1 MNASDQHTGAPSPR
15 SRRASRGR
23 LTAIALA
30 GIVAIGIIAW
40 IALARRS
47 GRAGVGSTTRTSATT
62 AGAAMPGMPGMPG
75 MDMSG
80 TTRGGTL
87 TLTASQRRQFGVTF
101 GTAEMRTLTSET
113 RATGIVTVDETRVT
127 QVAPKF
133 GGFVERLYVNATGQ
147 RVGRGQ
153 PLLEVYSPELVA
165 AQQELLAAGQLEREI
180 GRSAVP
186 GVPGST
192 SDLVAAA
199 KRRLQLWDI
208 SNAQIAEV
216 LRTGRPRRALTL
228 FSPASGVVLEK
239 RVVQGQAIA
248 AGESLYTIADLS
260 GVWIDV
266 QLRGI
271 DAEAVRPGTAAEIQL
286 AGLPGPWRIGRVS
299 YVYPTIDTTSRALRA
314 RVVVANADGA
324 LKPGMYATVR
334 LSTPRRS
341 ALTVPSAAVLRGGD
355 RDVVFVDVGDGS
367 LLPREVEIGGSAG
380 ALTEILGGL
389 EPGQRVVTSAQFLL
403 DSESNLGEV
412 MKSMIAQMPAG
423 DNGAGMR
430 GMPTSPTAPA
440 PR

>member
-1 MNASDQHTGAPSPR
+1 
-15 SRRASRGR
+15 
-23 LTAIALA
+23 
-30 GIVAIGIIAW
+30 
-40 IALARRS
+40 
-47 GRAGVGSTTRTSATT
+47 
-62 AGAAMPGMPGMPG
+62 MPGMPGVPG

-80 TTRGGTL
+80 TARGGTL

-228 FSPASGVVLEK
+228 FAPASGVVLEK

-271 DAEAVRPGTAAEIQL
+271 DAEAVRAGSAAEIHL
-286 AGLPGPWRIGRVS
+286 AGLPGLWRIGRVS

-341 ALTVPSAAVLRGGD
+341 ALAVPSTAVLRGGD

-367 LLPREVEIGGSAG
+367 LLPREVELGGSAG

>member
-1 MNASDQHTGAPSPR
+1 MNASEQHTGAPRPR

-80 TTRGGTL
+80 TARGGTL

-101 GTAEMRTLTSET
+101 GTAEMRTLTSDT

-341 ALTVPSAAVLRGGD
+341 ALTVPSTAVLRGGD

>member
-1 MNASDQHTGAPSPR
+1 MNASEQHTGAPRPR

-62 AGAAMPGMPGMPG
+62 AGAAMPGMPGM
-75 MDMSG
+75 DMSG
-80 TTRGGTL
+80 TARGGTL

-101 GTAEMRTLTSET
+101 GTAEMRTLTSDT

>member
-1 MNASDQHTGAPSPR
+1 MNASEQHTGAPRPR

-62 AGAAMPGMPGMPG
+62 AGAAMPGMPGM
-75 MDMSG
+75 DMSG

-101 GTAEMRTLTSET
+101 GTAEMRTLTSDT

>member
-1 MNASDQHTGAPSPR
+1 MNASEQHTGAPRPR

-62 AGAAMPGMPGMPG
+62 AGAAMPGMPGM
-75 MDMSG
+75 DMSG
-80 TTRGGTL
+80 TARGGTL

-341 ALTVPSAAVLRGGD
+341 ALTVPSTAVLRGGD